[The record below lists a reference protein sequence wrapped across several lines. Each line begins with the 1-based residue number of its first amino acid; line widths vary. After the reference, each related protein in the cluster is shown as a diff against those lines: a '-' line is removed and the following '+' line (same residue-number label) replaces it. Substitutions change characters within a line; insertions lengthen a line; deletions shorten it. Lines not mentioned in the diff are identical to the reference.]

1 MEILSVSLKNFKSH
15 SDRQFV
21 FQPGTN
27 AICGENGAGKTSIL
41 EAIAWTLFNYR
52 GNYKIE
58 DLIRNGANSAQVTVA
73 FVSNR
78 DQRTYEVNRC
88 TRSGYTVYDPQLGQK
103 LDYSR
108 IEDEVLPW
116 LRQHL
121 GVAPGTDLAD
131 LFGNTIGV
139 PQGLFTADFLK
150 AEGERK
156 KVFDSILKVEEYRR
170 THDSFRT
177 LVKHSESLVNELQRD
192 LDRYTTDLQEWE
204 PLLARQ
210 AQQQTEITQAETDL
224 QRLQAEV
231 QQLQL
236 DRDRLARQA
245 QQLDEYR
252 SQALAVE
259 QQIQAQQRTLT
270 TLEQT
275 LNQADNAA
283 AICLANRDA
292 FQAYEQADQRLQTL
306 QQSLQEERLL
316 QNQKQYLEKQL
327 RDRETQLAGLT
338 HQLQALAT
346 AQATIATLEPLAAQQ
361 EILEQQQQQVN
372 QQLQACITT
381 RKTLAGQEQ
390 QLSQAQTL
398 LAQLRQDIDRTQQLK
413 SAIAEIPALEQAQQR
428 YQQQLSRIAAAIE
441 FEADLRQL
449 VETAQRQGDHYR
461 SQTQTAEAK
470 LQELQQAMPLWTAAI
485 ATAREALQT
494 GATWQT
500 TVTAS
505 LQTILADLGEQ
516 TSASQIERRLRQ
528 VEAKLQAA
536 RQQQVEFAQL
546 PTLQER
552 YQEQQHIYQTLQAQ
566 LQDLTAQLQAEPE
579 LQAQQAQIVAQL
591 ESLNDPKGQIR
602 LLTQQQA
609 QCPQLENQIAQQM
622 AELDEVRS
630 QVRALEQQLL
640 PLATLPDDL
649 QAQQAVKD
657 SHRVAYE
664 EYLAYRELANTRKER
679 RLQLQAAQ
687 AQAQD
692 LQAQATAILEQR
704 DRLAASFNLDEFQ
717 TLQTTYQTASHQ
729 QVALAARLPEMQKY
743 LAELLAQREKLEAI
757 QAQYAQTE
765 QELERKRRLHRFI
778 KFARGAYKDAG
789 PRITERYVQTIVREA
804 DRLFRELLNR
814 PNVSLDWTRN
824 YEIVVREEAHSRRFI
839 NLSGGE
845 QMCAAL
851 AVRLALLKVLADV
864 DIAFFD
870 EPTTNMDK
878 SRRAS
883 LAEAI
888 ANIKTFRQL
897 FVISHDD
904 TFEQVTENVIVVDRQ

>member
-52 GNYKIE
+52 GNYKTE

-121 GVAPGTDLAD
+121 GVSPGTDLAD

-170 THDSFRT
+170 THDSLRT
-177 LVKHSESLVNELQRD
+177 LVKHSEALVNELQKD
-192 LDRYTTDLQEWE
+192 LERYTADLQEWE

-210 AQQQTEITQAETDL
+210 TQEQADIAQAETEL
-224 QRLQAEV
+224 QQLQAKV
-231 QQLQL
+231 QQLQTE
-236 DRDRLARQA
+236 RDRLADQAKHLEESQA
-245 QQLDEYR
+245 QA
-252 SQALAVE
+252 QALA
-259 QQIQAQQRTLT
+259 QHIQAQQQHIAN
-270 TLEQT
+270 LEQT
-275 LNQADNAA
+275 LQQADDAA

-292 FQAYEQADQRLQTL
+292 FQAYEQADKTLQTL
-306 QQSLQEERLL
+306 QQALQEERQL
-316 QNQKQYLEKQL
+316 QKQKQQLEQQL
-327 RDRETQLAGLT
+327 RDREAQLAGLT
-338 HQLQALAT
+338 HQLKALTT
-346 AQATIATLEPLAAQQ
+346 AQATISTLEPLVAEQ
-361 EILEQQQQQVN
+361 EALEQQQQQVN
-372 QQLQACITT
+372 QQLQDCLAR
-381 RKTLAGQEQ
+381 RKTLAAQER
-390 QLSQAQTL
+390 QLAQAQAL
-398 LAQLRQDIDRTQQLK
+398 LAQLQQDLDRVQRLK

-428 YQQQLSRIAAAIE
+428 YQQQLSRIAAAVE
-441 FEADLRQL
+441 FEADLQQL
-449 VETAQRQGDHYR
+449 VETAQRQGDRYR
-461 SQTQTAEAK
+461 AQAQTAEDK
-470 LQELQQAMPLWTAAI
+470 LQEWQQAMPLWTEAI
-485 ATAREALQT
+485 ATVRQALHT
-494 GATWQT
+494 GANWQA

-505 LQTILADLGEQ
+505 LQTILEDLGEQ
-516 TSASQIERRLRQ
+516 TSASQIERQLRQ

-546 PTLQER
+546 PLLQER
-552 YQEQQHIYQTLQAQ
+552 YQEQQQLYQDLQTQLQTLTAH
-566 LQDLTAQLQAEPE
+566 LQTEPA
-579 LQAQQAQIVAQL
+579 LQAQQAQIIAQIQG
-591 ESLNDPKGQIR
+591 LNDPKGQIR

-609 QCPQLENQIAQQM
+609 QRPHLENQIAQQT
-622 AELDEVRS
+622 ADIEVLRS
-630 QVRALEQQLL
+630 QVTALEQQLL

-649 QAQQAVKD
+649 QAQQALKD
-657 SHRVAYE
+657 QHRAAYE
-664 EYLAYRELANTRKER
+664 AYFAHRELANTRKDR
-679 RLQLQAAQ
+679 RLQLQTAQ
-687 AQAQD
+687 AQVQD
-692 LQAQATAILEQR
+692 LQSQAAAIREQC
-704 DRLAASFNLDEFQ
+704 DRLQASFNLDDFQ
-717 TLQTTYQTASHQ
+717 ALQTAYQTASHQ

-743 LAELLAQREKLEAI
+743 LAELLTQREKLEAI
-757 QAQYAQTE
+757 QNQYQHTE
-765 QELERKRRLHRFI
+765 QELERKRRIHRFI

-878 SRRAS
+878 SRRVS